1 MKEYIVT
8 MADNG
13 FVMRAGDCLSVYEQR
28 HREDVPQKMLE
39 DMLNELISGIIN
51 REHKEFKVKIEV
63 ISLVTDLCETEQ

>member
-1 MKEYIVT
+1 MSEFIVT

-39 DMLNELISGIIN
+39 DILSDLTSGIIN

-63 ISLVTDLCETEQ
+63 IPLATELCETE